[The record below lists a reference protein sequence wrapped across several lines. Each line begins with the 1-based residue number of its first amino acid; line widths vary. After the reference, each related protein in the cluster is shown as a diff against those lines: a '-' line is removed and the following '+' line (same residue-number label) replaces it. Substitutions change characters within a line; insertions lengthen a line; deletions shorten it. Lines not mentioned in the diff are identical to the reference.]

1 MRKFNAIWD
10 KYGTFGIL
18 LLITIGLGLFSPQ
31 FFLTTSN
38 LTQVLLQSSVTILI
52 GMGEFFTILIAGIDL
67 SVGSVMALTGMV
79 SAKLMVAGLSWPAAI
94 LIGGILVGGLLGAF
108 NGFLVNKTGLHPF
121 IITLGT
127 LAIFRGVTLIISDAS
142 PVFGL
147 PQGFKRGI
155 AGWLGPIPIPVIIA
169 LIVAIVFIFV
179 TNKTKLGR
187 NIYALGGNSQAA
199 WFSGINIKSHTLI
212 VFIISGV
219 AAGIAGVVMTAR
231 LGAAEPLAGTGYE
244 TQAIAAA
251 IIGGT
256 SFFGGKG
263 RVIGVV
269 MGGLI
274 IGVINNGLNILSVP
288 TYYQQIVMGT
298 LIILAVFLDRFFGSK
313 KTI

>member
-1 MRKFNAIWD
+1 MQKFNIIWS

-18 LLITIGLGLFSPQ
+18 ILIIAALGILSPEY
-31 FFLTTSN
+31 FLTVSN
-38 LTQVLLQSSVTILI
+38 LTQVLLQSSINILL
-52 GMGEFFTILIAGIDL
+52 GLGEFFTILIAGIDL
-67 SVGSVMALTGMV
+67 SVGSMMALTGMIT
-79 SAKLMVAGLSWPAAI
+79 AKLMVAGMPWPLAI
-94 LIGGILVGGLLGAF
+94 IIGGIVVGALLGGF

-127 LAIFRGVTLIISDAS
+127 LSIFRGLTLIISDAR

-147 PQGFKRGI
+147 PQAFKSSI

-169 LIVAIVFIFV
+169 IIVATVFLFI

-199 WFSGINIKSHTLI
+199 WFSGINIKRHTMI
-212 VFIISGV
+212 VFIISGI

-231 LGAAEPLAGTGYE
+231 LGAAEPLSGTGYE
-244 TQAIAAA
+244 TFAIAAA

-263 RVIGVV
+263 KIIGVI

-288 TYYQQIVMGT
+288 TYYQQIVMGS
-298 LIILAVFLDRFFGSK
+298 LIILAVSLDRLFGVK
-313 KTI
+313 R